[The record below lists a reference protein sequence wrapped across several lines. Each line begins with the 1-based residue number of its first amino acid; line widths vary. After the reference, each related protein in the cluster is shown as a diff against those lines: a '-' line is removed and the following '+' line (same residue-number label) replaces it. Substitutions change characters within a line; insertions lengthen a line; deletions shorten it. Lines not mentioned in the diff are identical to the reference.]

1 MKKLSFFS
9 LFLPTLLAF
18 VFAFHTN
25 EAKAQSASCAAASQT
40 CYEVYV
46 SGIKV
51 KTVSGK
57 VVIKL

>member
-1 MKKLSFFS
+1 MKKLSIFS
-9 LFLPTLLAF
+9 LFIPLLLAI
-18 VFAFHTN
+18 VFAFHANT
-25 EAKAQSASCAAASQT
+25 AKAQSVSCASASQT

-57 VVIKL
+57 AQIRL

>member
-9 LFLPTLLAF
+9 LFLPTLLAL

-25 EAKAQSASCAAASQT
+25 EAKAQSASCVAAGQT

-46 SGIKV
+46 GGIKV

-57 VVIKL
+57 VVIRL